1 MSCFFSFFF
10 LEMSPFARQN
20 PPSLEKPLAVTASV
34 TTLPINTVLSRP
46 PPLVQVAQMPGELLN
61 PSTDLEPLTSRNE
74 LETLLDST
82 LEAQKLK
89 LMEELNS
96 PVVTMDVNFSENLPP
111 SDVNL
116 TNATVENMDWL
127 DLTLSVPAEGINPLD
142 MSVPEGV
149 FSSDFLDSH
158 ELQLNWD

>member
-1 MSCFFSFFF
+1 
-10 LEMSPFARQN
+10 MSPFARQN

-46 PPLVQVAQMPGELLN
+46 PPLVQVAQMPVEPLN

-74 LETLLDST
+74 LQTLLDSRRAADA
-82 LEAQKLK
+82 EAQKLK

-96 PVVTMDVNFSENLPP
+96 SMVTMDVNFSGSMPP

-116 TNATVENMDWL
+116 TNATMENMDWL
-127 DLTLSVPAEGINPLD
+127 DLTLAVPAEGINPLD